1 MSFHNK
7 LTEKLFFYKIVYTQ
21 LKFPSILDDFL
32 TVNKRKEREKERK
45 KITLCKAES
54 LPHYLNVFY
63 DHRFQRI

>member
-45 KITLCKAES
+45 KIT
-54 LPHYLNVFY
+54 
-63 DHRFQRI
+63 